1 LRIGID
7 ARVMSLR
14 AGGIG
19 RYTLEM
25 VKSMAAQAKANSHE
39 FILYP
44 GKDTEIL
51 ALPENWKYS
60 KRKLT
65 SRGILR
71 SLFYSYIAGKDRLDA
86 FYSADYL
93 GPVLPLPCK
102 TVITIHDLIP
112 IVYPGI
118 TRFQHRLVGNYLL
131 PHTMRNAAAII
142 SVSMA
147 TKKDI
152 LKYTRVPEDKVKV
165 IYEGKNPSFYPRA
178 QDDRSIHDVRSHY
191 GIGED
196 RYLLSLGV
204 WDPKKN
210 VRNIIKAF
218 AETIRRFEGR
228 CILVIAGSTGKN
240 NWALEQLINELHIQD
255 KVLFTGFIQ
264 DEHLPLLMSGARAFC
279 FPSLYEGFGLPVLE
293 AMACGCPVITSNVS
307 SLPEVAGN
315 AALLVDPNDVGQISQ
330 AMERLLK
337 DDELYNDL
345 KARGIS
351 QAEKFSWNHSAAE
364 LLELLVS
371 TNQ

>member
-1 LRIGID
+1 MRIGID
-7 ARVMSLR
+7 ARVMSLK

-25 VKSMAAQAKANSHE
+25 AKSMAAQTKANDHE

-44 GKDTEIL
+44 GKDTDIL
-51 ALPENWKYS
+51 ELPDNWKYS

-93 GPVLPLPCK
+93 GPVLPMPCK

-112 IVYPGI
+112 IVYPSI

-131 PHTMRNAAAII
+131 PHAMRNASAII
-142 SVSMA
+142 SVSTA

-152 LKYTRVPEDKVKV
+152 LKYTSVPENKIKV
-165 IYEGKNPSFYPRA
+165 IYEGKNASFYPRA
-178 QDDRSIHDVRSHY
+178 QDDRATREVRSYY
-191 GIGED
+191 GIGRD
-196 RYLLSLGV
+196 QYFLSLGV
-204 WDPKKN
+204 SDSKKN
-210 VRNIIKAF
+210 IKKIIKAF
-218 AETIRRFEGR
+218 SEAIKRLESR
-228 CILVIAGSTGKN
+228 CILVLAGSTGQN
-240 NWALEQLINELHIQD
+240 NSTLEHLINELHIQD
-255 KVLFTGFIQ
+255 KILFTGFVQ

-293 AMACGCPVITSNVS
+293 AMACGCPVITSNIS

-315 AALLVDPNDVGQISQ
+315 AALLVDPANVEQLSQ

-345 KARGIS
+345 RARGIS
-351 QAEKFSWNHSAAE
+351 QSERFSWEHAAAE

-371 TNQ
+371 TNR